1 MFTFLFLDLLTS
13 DCFTS
18 YSWYDELLP
27 DSERSIQLLLIS
39 SKRKAQLID
48 GQPDGRSATKEGG
61 VVRWVGSIHSLITR
75 RCDSRAWFFY
85 LRNLDAADTTEW
97 AGYISFL
104 RLCT

>member
-27 DSERSIQLLLIS
+27 DFEHSIQPLLIS
-39 SKRKAQLID
+39 SKRKAQLTD

-75 RCDSRAWFFY
+75 RCDSRAWFFTQFGCSGHDRVSWLY
-85 LRNLDAADTTEW
+85 
-97 AGYISFL
+97 
-104 RLCT
+104 